1 MRKLAGTGG
10 VWLLACTALLA
21 ADFWDETDFTTWSD
35 EEVEKMLT
43 DSPWAQRAT
52 VLMGGLTPA
61 ADDIDLSDVVRQ
73 RANRVR
79 LEDDPLQA
87 GIGTNIPDPEG
98 GGEQFQ
104 RIRRLNV
111 TVTWSSALPMK
122 LAQLKRLLRSGAPI
136 PPQVMERL
144 TGDAPFYTL
153 AVVGLPAPFAAL
165 APMVEVLKAH
175 TMLKRKNK
183 APIAPTFSCS
193 GTRPTGRPVSESD
206 IITLDDTD
214 VFITQLSPDNE
225 VKKKFKL
232 EDMVFGDQLAL

>member
-1 MRKLAGTGG
+1 
-10 VWLLACTALLA
+10 
-21 ADFWDETDFTTWSD
+21 
-35 EEVEKMLT
+35 MLT

-183 APIAPTFSCS
+183 APIAPDDVQLFRNADQSVLVVY
-193 GTRPTGRPVSESD
+193 RFPKSD

-214 VFITQLSPDNE
+214 VEFITQLSPDNE